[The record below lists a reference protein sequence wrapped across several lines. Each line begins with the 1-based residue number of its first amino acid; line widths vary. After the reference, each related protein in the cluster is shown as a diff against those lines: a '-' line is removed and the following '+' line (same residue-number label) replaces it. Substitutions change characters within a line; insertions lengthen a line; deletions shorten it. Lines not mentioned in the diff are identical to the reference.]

1 MQLLIGLLLAL
12 LGAIILLAD
21 TQYVKR
27 HGLDAINEK
36 LKFKEYMGIR
46 ENQIATVATVWLL
59 VGFGLMM
66 VGIGLAYFS
75 FGGVRHVFYLATSL
89 MN

>member
-12 LGAIILLAD
+12 LGGIVLLVDNA
-21 TQYVKR
+21 YFEL

-36 LKFKEYMGIR
+36 LKFKESMWIR
-46 ENQIATVATVWLL
+46 ENQIATAWLV

-75 FGGVRHVFYLATSL
+75 LGGVRHVFYLATSL